1 MNNATWKIVIGILL
15 VVVLIAAVV
24 VLVVTTLSEK
34 PEDQDKNP
42 GGLNDPT
49 HNVDDEP
56 GKNPDDPVTD
66 PNNPDD
72 PNNPNNPVTPSGPDD
87 PNNPVTPSGPDD
99 PNNPIT
105 PSGPDD
111 PNNPSDTT
119 IQAKEGQL
127 GTYYGNK
134 WKKCSYEDE
143 IKAYAF
149 TVKVDEEV
157 PIQIKLTP
165 EGATEKPV
173 IANSNEDAV
182 SLVEASADTSGR
194 TFYVRGMKGG
204 ENATITFTYGQ
215 FTIKLVVRVK
225 K

>member
-34 PEDQDKNP
+34 PEEDKKTP
-42 GGLNDPT
+42 GSLDDPT
-49 HNVDDEP
+49 HNVDDQP
-56 GKNPDDPVTD
+56 GNNPDDPITDPNDPITD
-66 PNNPDD
+66 PNNPD
-72 PNNPNNPVTPSGPDD
+72 NPPVTPSGPDNPDD
-87 PNNPVTPSGPDD
+87 PPVTPSGP
-99 PNNPIT
+99 T
-105 PSGPDD
+105 EPDV
-111 PNNPSDTT
+111 

-165 EGATEKPV
+165 EGATEEPV

-182 SLVEASADTSGR
+182 SLLPASSDTSGR

-204 ENATITFTYGQ
+204 ENATITFTYGN